1 MPRRTVLAVVVLAV
15 LTTAALPAG
24 AVHGEG
30 ALPVGREVVQRQE
43 ALDRLADQIT
53 AAVPEN
59 RRADIPGYAGLTV
72 DPEQG
77 LLTVYWHGDVPERV
91 TRLIAHP
98 PAGITA
104 QVRPAPYTLGRLRAA
119 RDRLVAAA
127 TAGEPGADWNSA
139 APVPDGTGLA
149 VTYAP
154 AVGAAA
160 VRTPGG
166 AAERERVAARAAD
179 LAGLPVAA
187 MPAVTPQATGT
198 RHNDASPWSRRGA
211 SSARAAAARSPA
223 SGVPTRRRGTSPAGT
238 RSSLCRSVRSS
249 TSSASPL
256 PDTMRKDGTIMV
268 NAITGRLTATL
279 GVLALACG
287 AAAAVPGPVPR
298 GQALRELQ
306 QAIHQ
311 AGIGP
316 ATWHVD
322 TVSAQP
328 GDYVQTVEVI
338 GSVDDAR
345 RALDARFP
353 GQTRVVH
360 GHVTSDLVWRN
371 GHDYPLEGEL
381 QALNRPDFQIFKTG
395 AAPDGRTTVGV
406 VGDLDAARAYL
417 TAHYPGRTSVHDNT
431 AR

>member
-1 MPRRTVLAVVVLAV
+1 
-15 LTTAALPAG
+15 
-24 AVHGEG
+24 
-30 ALPVGREVVQRQE
+30 
-43 ALDRLADQIT
+43 
-53 AAVPEN
+53 
-59 RRADIPGYAGLTV
+59 
-72 DPEQG
+72 
-77 LLTVYWHGDVPERV
+77 
-91 TRLIAHP
+91 
-98 PAGITA
+98 
-104 QVRPAPYTLGRLRAA
+104 
-119 RDRLVAAA
+119 
-127 TAGEPGADWNSA
+127 
-139 APVPDGTGLA
+139 
-149 VTYAP
+149 
-154 AVGAAA
+154 
-160 VRTPGG
+160 
-166 AAERERVAARAAD
+166 
-179 LAGLPVAA
+179 
-187 MPAVTPQATGT
+187 
-198 RHNDASPWSRRGA
+198 
-211 SSARAAAARSPA
+211 
-223 SGVPTRRRGTSPAGT
+223 
-238 RSSLCRSVRSS
+238 
-249 TSSASPL
+249 
-256 PDTMRKDGTIMV
+256 MV
-268 NAITGRLTATL
+268 NVAITGRLTATL

-287 AAAAVPGPVPR
+287 AAAAVPGPAPR

-381 QALNRPDFQIFKTG
+381 QALNRPDFQVFKTG

-417 TAHYPGRTSVHDNT
+417 TDHYPGRTTVHDNT
-431 AR
+431 AP